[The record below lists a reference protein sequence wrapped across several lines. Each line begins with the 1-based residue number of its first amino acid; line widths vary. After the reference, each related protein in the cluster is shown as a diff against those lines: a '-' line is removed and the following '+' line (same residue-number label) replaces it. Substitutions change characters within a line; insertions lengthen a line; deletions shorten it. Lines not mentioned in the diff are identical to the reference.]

1 MTTFYRSECGKLSLT
16 QLWSS
21 SQSVFDFVGMAL
33 GRLVGANLGSGF
45 YPLGSYDL
53 DIVARR
59 EQVAPSL
66 REVVD
71 RTVEDRSIAS
81 MQVVDWYLF
90 PTLDPR
96 LRVEGASLL
105 SSDQYLG
112 LLIQRMSGPAGE
124 TFGYSCTTPL
134 AADRYLITIDGQGFF
149 CRPPNWDV
157 QGWAGWSSAE
167 VLRMHQERL
176 RDTAPLPMR
185 LTEVTGLVV
194 QLNGQLMAHAVSS
207 GLLEPM
213 SEAEVAGYRASIP
226 G

>member
-1 MTTFYRSECGKLSLT
+1 MTTFYKIECGKLTLM
-16 QLWSS
+16 QLWST
-21 SQSVFDFVGMAL
+21 SQSVLDFLGIAL
-33 GRLVGANLGSGF
+33 GRLVGAKIGSGF

-53 DIVARR
+53 DIVAKRD
-59 EQVAPSL
+59 QVAPSL

-71 RTVEDRSIAS
+71 RTVQDRSMAT
-81 MQVVDWYLF
+81 MHVVDWYLF

-105 SSDQYLG
+105 SSDQCLG
-112 LLIQRMSGPAGE
+112 LLIQRMSGPGGE

-134 AADRYLITIDGQGFF
+134 RADRYLITVDGQGFF

-167 VLRMHQERL
+167 VLRTHQERL
-176 RDTAPLPMR
+176 KNAAPLPMR
-185 LTEVTGLVV
+185 LAEVTGLVV
-194 QLNGQLMAHAVSS
+194 RLNGQLMAHAVSS

-213 SEAEVAGYRASIP
+213 SEAEVAGYRARIP